1 MNAPNE
7 KIQLNESYVGRPVN
21 RVEDQRLVQGDGR
34 YIDDVP
40 EPDGVLHAVFV
51 RSSFP
56 HAKILSIDRAAAQ
69 KVAGVHA
76 VVTGPEL
83 AAWIRPIATPL
94 AEGRQLLRHV
104 LAIDRVRFV
113 GEPVAVVLAT
123 SAYVAEDAAELVQVE
138 YEPLPAV
145 VTIDEALTP
154 GLGAIYEDLNS
165 NVVFRAAME
174 TPGTSE
180 AFSKAK
186 HVFSDTFSSTRLAG
200 VAMETCGFLASY
212 DKGREQLSLWS
223 TAHLPIKERW
233 EIASALDMPE
243 KNVRIMTPDV
253 GGSFGMKTVTR
264 SEVLVG
270 AALAV
275 KYCRPIKWIGDR
287 QEDLALL
294 HGRDYQFTI
303 TLAVDDEGRIVAV
316 RNRPV
321 VNIGAYALW
330 ITSAGIDAGGAGHHM
345 MGAYRVPHY
354 EYEAMS
360 VVTNTAPTCSYRGV
374 ASPILTFGMETLLMR
389 AAHKLGV
396 DPVEIRKINLI
407 RQDDL
412 PYKNAV
418 GVVHDTA
425 SNLQCLDIVLE
436 RSEYRAFKKE
446 FSGKLGADGKLRG
459 IGLACMAD
467 HTGQGTSTTRSRGQA
482 SRWPGYDGARVRIE
496 PDGKASI
503 HLSLAS
509 QGQGHQTV
517 FAQLAADT
525 LGLRMEDI
533 TLEAADTAS
542 VPFGTGAGASRGTV
556 GGGGALIKACTTL
569 GDKMKRIA
577 AHQLQLPVSK
587 MVLGQ
592 GRVACDD
599 DPSRFLLISQIAASA
614 YMIGLGDM
622 PAGET
627 IGLDVVDFYDPP
639 MSSYALGA
647 CVAQVALDPGTG
659 LVKVERFFMAHDC
672 GRVLNPMLVDGQV
685 KGAIVQGI
693 GAVLMEGARYSADG
707 QPMATTLLDYSIPT
721 TLDTPEIILDH
732 VETPST
738 FTLGGMKGAGE
749 SGAIG
754 VVPAIIHAV
763 ADALGQIPPSI
774 TSMPLTPSVV
784 MQLLGIDD
792 LADPAAAA

>member
-7 KIQLNESYVGRPVN
+7 KIQFNESYVGRPVA
-21 RVEDQRLVQGDGR
+21 RVEDQRLVQGEGR

-40 EPDGVLHAVFV
+40 EPDGVLHAAFV
-51 RSSFP
+51 RSSSA
-56 HAKILSIDRAAAQ
+56 HAKIVSIDRAAAL
-69 KVAGVHA
+69 KLPGVHA
-76 VVTGPEL
+76 VVVGPEL
-83 AAWIRPIATPL
+83 ANWIRPIPTPL
-94 AEGRQLLRHV
+94 AEGRTLVRHV
-104 LAIDRVRFV
+104 LAMDRVRFV

-123 SAYVAEDAAELVQVE
+123 SAYVAEDAAELVQID
-138 YEPLPAV
+138 YEPLPTL
-145 VTIDEALTP
+145 VTIDEAMAQSTRP
-154 GLGAIYEDLNS
+154 IYDDLPS

-174 TPGTSE
+174 TPGTNE
-180 AFSKAK
+180 AFAQAK

-212 DKGREQLSLWS
+212 DKGRELLSLWS
-223 TAHLPIKERW
+223 TAHQPIKERW
-233 EIASALDMPE
+233 EIAEALGLPE
-243 KNVRIMTPDV
+243 KNVRVVTPDV

-275 KYCRPIKWIGDR
+275 MFCRPIKWVGDR

-354 EYEAMS
+354 AYEAFS

-389 AAHKLGV
+389 AAHQLKI
-396 DPVEIRKINLI
+396 DPIEIRQRNLI
-407 RQDDL
+407 RQEDL
-412 PYKNAV
+412 PYRNAV

-436 RSEYRAFKKE
+436 RSNYREFKQR
-446 FSGKLGADGKLRG
+446 FSGKPGPDGLLRG

-467 HTGQGTSTTRSRGQA
+467 HTGQGTSIARARGQA

-496 PDGKASI
+496 PDGKASL

-509 QGQGHQTV
+509 QGQGHETV

-525 LGLRMEDI
+525 LGLRMEDVS
-533 TLEAADTAS
+533 LETPDTS
-542 VPFGTGAGASRGTV
+542 STPFGTGAGASRGTV
-556 GGGGALIKACTTL
+556 GGGGALIKACTSL
-569 GDKMKRIA
+569 GEKMKRIA
-577 AHQLQLPVSK
+577 AHQLKLPVSS
-587 MVLGQ
+587 MVLSQ
-592 GRVACDD
+592 GRVSCDH
-599 DPSRFLLISQIAASA
+599 DPTQFLLIRQIAAIA
-614 YMIGLGDM
+614 YMIGMGDM
-622 PAGET
+622 PPGET
-627 IGLDVVDFYDPP
+627 IGLDVVEFYDPP
-639 MSSYALGA
+639 MSSYALGS
-647 CVAQVALDPGTG
+647 CVAEVAVDPGTG

-707 QPMATTLLDYSIPT
+707 QPMATTLLDYAIPT

-763 ADALGQIPPSI
+763 ADALGQTPPAI

-784 MQLLGIDD
+784 MQMLGVDD
-792 LADPAAAA
+792 NAGDPAMA

>member
-7 KIQLNESYVGRPVN
+7 KIQFKETYVGSPVL
-21 RVEDQRLVQGDGR
+21 RVEDQRLLQGLGR
-34 YIDDVP
+34 YIDDVA

-51 RSSFP
+51 RSTCP
-56 HAKILSIDRAAAQ
+56 HAKVISIDRSAAQ
-69 KVAGVHA
+69 KISGVHA
-76 VVTGPEL
+76 IVTGPEL
-83 AAWIRPIATPL
+83 ADWIRPIATPL
-94 AEGRQLLRHV
+94 AEGRQLVRNV
-104 LAIDRVRFV
+104 LAMDRVRFV
-113 GEPVAVVLAT
+113 GEPVAVVLAE
-123 SAYVAEDAAELVQVE
+123 SAYIAEDAAELVQVE
-138 YEPLPAV
+138 YEPLPCV
-145 VTIDEALTP
+145 VSIDDALAQQSTP
-154 GLGAIYEDLNS
+154 IYDDLPS
-165 NVVFRAAME
+165 NVVFRAVSSPPE
-174 TPGTSE
+174 TE
-180 AFSKAK
+180 HAFANAK
-186 HVFSDTFSSTRLAG
+186 HIFSDTFSSTRLAG

-212 DKGREQLSLWS
+212 DAGREQLTLWS
-223 TAHLPIKERW
+223 TAHLPLKERW
-233 EIASALDMPE
+233 EIASALDIPE

-264 SEVLVG
+264 SEVMVG
-270 AALAV
+270 AALAMKFV
-275 KYCRPIKWIGDR
+275 RPIKWIGDR

-303 TLAVDDEGRIVAV
+303 TVAVDDEGRILAV
-316 RNRPV
+316 KNRPV
-321 VNIGAYALW
+321 ANIGAYALW
-330 ITSAGIDAGGAGHHM
+330 IASAGIDAGGAAHHM

-354 EYEAMS
+354 AYEAIS

-389 AAHKLGV
+389 AAAKLNI
-396 DPVEIRKINLI
+396 DPIEIRRRNLI
-407 RQDDL
+407 TPEDL

-425 SNLQCLDIVLE
+425 SSLRCLDIVLK
-436 RSEYRAFKKE
+436 RSNYYDFKQQK
-446 FSGKLGADGKLRG
+446 SGKLGVDGKLRG
-459 IGLACMAD
+459 IGIVSMAD

-525 LGLRMEDI
+525 LGLKIENI
-533 TLEAADTAS
+533 TLETADTAS
-542 VPFGTGAGASRGTV
+542 TPFGTGAGASRGTV
-556 GGGGALIKACTTL
+556 GGGGAVIKACTVL
-569 GDKMKRIA
+569 AEKMKRIA
-577 AHQLQLPVSK
+577 AHHFKLPAEAMSV
-587 MVLGQ
+587 GQ
-592 GRVACDD
+592 GRVYCND
-599 DPSRFLLISQIAASA
+599 DPTLFLLTEQVAAIA
-614 YMIGLGDM
+614 YMIGMGDM
-622 PAGET
+622 PPGET
-627 IGLDVVDFYDPP
+627 IGLDVIDFYDPP

-647 CVAQVALDPGTG
+647 CVAEVAVDPGTG
-659 LVKVERFFMAHDC
+659 LVTVERFYMAHDC

-693 GAVLMEGARYSADG
+693 GAVLMEGARYSAEG

-763 ADALGQIPPSI
+763 ADALGQTPPDI
-774 TSMPLTPSVV
+774 THMPLTPSIV
-784 MQLLGIDD
+784 MEMIQAKD
-792 LADPAAAA
+792 AAAVRA